1 MTEMTEQTERY
12 PRVAS
17 VRATARRCEAEGI
30 GLCYKTLL
38 ALTKTGA
45 LPVIRSGSR
54 SLIVWDSLESY
65 LETGGEKNDVTAA
78 ALPFKRRGARGGT
91 R

>member
-1 MTEMTEQTERY
+1 MTEQTERY

-17 VRATARRCEAEGI
+17 VLATARRCEAEGI

-54 SLIVWDSLESY
+54 SLIVWDSLMDYIGS
-65 LETGGEKNDVTAA
+65 GGEKSITSAA